1 MYRDPSWMLAAFLTG
16 GKQVICVREI
26 ATNVGVVVGSSTAR
40 KSRRRQSITRAI
52 HACCSG
58 SRRSAYG
65 DQLRLRSAIDTSAAT
80 ALSGTV
86 KPALRQA
93 PLAITAALSFHP
105 ATGSICQ
112 KATA

>member
-1 MYRDPSWMLAAFLTG
+1 MYRDPTWMLAAFLTG

-40 KSRRRQSITRAI
+40 KSSRALPVHHQGDPRVLLRIEAQRVRRP
-52 HACCSG
+52 
-58 SRRSAYG
+58 
-65 DQLRLRSAIDTSAAT
+65 DTSAAS

-93 PLAITAALSFHP
+93 PLAATAALSFHP

>member
-1 MYRDPSWMLAAFLTG
+1 QMESLRCGSP
-16 GKQVICVREI
+16 VIEASEI
-26 ATNVGVVVGSSTAR
+26 ATNVGVVLGSPTTK
-40 KSRRRQSITRAI
+40 KSSRALPVHHQGAPRVLLRIEAQRVRRP
-52 HACCSG
+52 
-58 SRRSAYG
+58 
-65 DQLRLRSAIDTSAAT
+65 DTSAAS